1 MTDRLLDRVRK
12 VMTTENTVNDPQ
24 KVLDEAAQLR
34 GQGKFSDAIGL
45 HQQLSVD
52 KNIPLQVRI
61 DALKELA
68 IDFLKAGMFDRAEAA
83 YEELADQTEELRI
96 EADKQLLKLYE
107 MTKDWNKAVTM
118 AEELQKITKEQYQS
132 RIAQFY
138 CELAAIS
145 LKLKKPEEAEKNVL
159 EALKAEP
166 TSVRARILR
175 GDILKAKGETDAA
188 VKAWQEAVKD
198 SPNLESLVAVKIF
211 PTLALQGKMQ
221 EAVGYV
227 LQAAQK
233 DPAILNL
240 AAFMI
245 VKAGKGEDAVS
256 MLKAVP
262 AQGPA
267 ANAISAL
274 ISAVEQTLKRQA
286 AAGKNPLSPTGLS
299 EFKCK
304 ECGFRTHSY
313 LWRCPACG
321 AWDTMDLEKK

>member
-1 MTDRLLDRVRK
+1 
-12 VMTTENTVNDPQ
+12 MTTENTVNDPQ
-24 KVLDEAAQLR
+24 KVLNEAAQLR
-34 GQGKFSDAIGL
+34 GQGKFADAIDL
-45 HQQLSVD
+45 HQQLSAD

-61 DALKELA
+61 DAMKELA
-68 IDFLKAGMFDRAEAA
+68 IDFLKAGLFDRAEAA
-83 YEELADQTEELRI
+83 YEELADQTEELRV
-96 EADKQLLKLYE
+96 EADKHLLKLYE
-107 MTKDWNKAVTM
+107 TTKDWNKAVAK

-138 CELAAIS
+138 CELGVIS
-145 LKLKKPEEAEKNVL
+145 LRLKKPEEAEKNVL

-166 TSVRARILR
+166 TSVRARILQ
-175 GDILKAKGETDAA
+175 GDILNAKGSADAA

-198 SPNLESLVAVKIF
+198 SPNLESLVATRIF

-233 DPAILNL
+233 DPAIINL

-245 VKAGKGEDAVS
+245 VKAGKGEEAVA
-256 MLKAVP
+256 MLKAAA
-262 AQGPA
+262 AQGFA

-274 ISAVEQTLKRQA
+274 ISAVEQALKRQA
-286 AAGKNPLSPTGLS
+286 EAGKNPFIPTGLS

-321 AWDTMDLEKK
+321 AWDTMELEKK

>member
-107 MTKDWNKAVTM
+107 MTKDWNKAVTK

-132 RIAQFY
+132 
-138 CELAAIS
+138 LS
-145 LKLKKPEEAEKNVL
+145 L
-159 EALKAEP
+159 
-166 TSVRARILR
+166 IH
-175 GDILKAKGETDAA
+175 I
-188 VKAWQEAVKD
+188 
-198 SPNLESLVAVKIF
+198 
-211 PTLALQGKMQ
+211 
-221 EAVGYV
+221 
-227 LQAAQK
+227 
-233 DPAILNL
+233 
-240 AAFMI
+240 
-245 VKAGKGEDAVS
+245 
-256 MLKAVP
+256 
-262 AQGPA
+262 
-267 ANAISAL
+267 
-274 ISAVEQTLKRQA
+274 
-286 AAGKNPLSPTGLS
+286 
-299 EFKCK
+299 
-304 ECGFRTHSY
+304 
-313 LWRCPACG
+313 
-321 AWDTMDLEKK
+321 